1 MHEEFIK
8 YGTPPI
14 KLIEECSE
22 LIKVICKG
30 ERFGYDD
37 RNPLIENSK
46 TNREKLYLE
55 IADVELAITN
65 FREWLDNLPE
75 DNKRVLEKLKEYG
88 FWCDKCHKGTVV
100 EELNK
105 EAAFEQLKQQ
115 GWLIDWGT
123 RNAITVAIFTCSD
136 CRKKENR

>member
-22 LIKVICKG
+22 LIKEICKG

-46 TNREKLYLE
+46 TIRERVRLEIIDLE
-55 IADVELAITN
+55 IALVN
-65 FREWLDNLPE
+65 FKSFLEELPE
-75 DNKRVLEKLKEYG
+75 DLKR
-88 FWCDKCHKGTVV
+88 
-100 EELNK
+100 
-105 EAAFEQLKQQ
+105 EAKN
-115 GWLIDWGT
+115 D
-123 RNAITVAIFTCSD
+123 S
-136 CRKKENR
+136 